1 MIRPILEKDNAII
14 ATVIRAVLIEHDVPK
29 VGTAYADVALDKMF
43 ETYNVNRSRYFV
55 VEENGTIWGGAG
67 IAPLAN
73 ENDSICELQK
83 MYFLPEARGFEM
95 MQTCLRF
102 AIEAGFKQCYIETM
116 PNMHDAQKLY
126 QKAGFIYI
134 DQPLGNTGHN
144 ACPVWMLKNL
154 SDAI

>member
-83 MYFLPEARGFEM
+83 MYFLPEARGKGFGFEM
-95 MQTCLRF
+95 MQSCLRF

-144 ACPVWMLKNL
+144 ACPVWMIKNL
-154 SDAI
+154 